1 VTKKNAHRLRGVA
14 AGGLAGLLAA
24 AVALGVAQLVA
35 GLTGPQGS
43 PVVAVGGVAINLTP
57 VPVKDFV
64 IAHVGTHDKQVL
76 VAGILVILAAFA
88 ALIGVLARRREAYGV
103 AGLAVFAGLG
113 VAAAVTR
120 PDAALA
126 DALPAIAGTVV
137 AAFVLLALVRA
148 APGTPAA
155 ARRRGWLAPGPR
167 PPRSGDPDAAA
178 ADPAIPGPAGVDP
191 ASPGLDPSPV
201 ARRGSGRSRLPG
213 RRRFL
218 ALGAGAA
225 GLAAASAAGGAL
237 LQRRFSIAALRS
249 AVRLPAPVRPAPP
262 VPAGTELD
270 VPGITPFLT
279 SSSSFYRVDTDI
291 VLPQVSPDQWVLR
304 VHGMVSRPL
313 EISFDELLRRPLT
326 EADITLA
333 CVSNEVGGHL
343 AGNARWLGAGLA
355 RLLREAGV
363 RSGADQIL
371 STSTEGMTIST
382 PVAAVI
388 DDPDA
393 MIAVG
398 MNGQPLPVAHGF
410 PARMMVPGLYGYV
423 SGTKWVTDLKL
434 TTFASEQAYWTQR
447 GYTARAPIKT
457 FSRIDVP
464 RPLQQIKAGAT
475 TIAGIAWAPHRG
487 IDAVEVQIDS
497 GPWQQARLAA
507 VPSIDTWRQWSLPW
521 DAPSGLHQLQV
532 RATDGTGATQT
543 SARVGPFPNGA
554 TGWDST
560 AVTVT

>member
-1 VTKKNAHRLRGVA
+1 
-14 AGGLAGLLAA
+14 
-24 AVALGVAQLVA
+24 
-35 GLTGPQGS
+35 
-43 PVVAVGGVAINLTP
+43 
-57 VPVKDFV
+57 
-64 IAHVGTHDKQVL
+64 
-76 VAGILVILAAFA
+76 
-88 ALIGVLARRREAYGV
+88 
-103 AGLAVFAGLG
+103 
-113 VAAAVTR
+113 
-120 PDAALA
+120 
-126 DALPAIAGTVV
+126 
-137 AAFVLLALVRA
+137 
-148 APGTPAA
+148 
-155 ARRRGWLAPGPR
+155 
-167 PPRSGDPDAAA
+167 
-178 ADPAIPGPAGVDP
+178 
-191 ASPGLDPSPV
+191 
-201 ARRGSGRSRLPG
+201 
-213 RRRFL
+213 
-218 ALGAGAA
+218 
-225 GLAAASAAGGAL
+225 
-237 LQRRFSIAALRS
+237 
-249 AVRLPAPVRPAPP
+249 
-262 VPAGTELD
+262 
-270 VPGITPFLT
+270 VPGITPFFT
-279 SSSSFYRVDTDI
+279 PSSSFYRVDTDI

-410 PARMMVPGLYGYV
+410 PARMLVPGLYGYV

-487 IDAVEVQIDS
+487 IDAVEVQIDG
-497 GPWQQARLAA
+497 GPWQHARLAA

-521 DAPSGLHQLQV
+521 NATSGLHQLQV

-543 SARVGPFPNGA
+543 SARVGPFPDGA